1 MSLFFISL
9 DILCIAI
16 NLYRVL
22 VQELGGKIS
31 QLSLQM
37 GIWWQVQQPST
48 FLVFLSLFVQN
59 FSFSTEETFEN
70 ILWKLLKKCLQILG
84 TFF

>member
-9 DILCIAI
+9 DVLCIAI

-31 QLSLQM
+31 QLSHQM